1 MSLHERFVKTEN
13 TNQGKSNWWTV
24 NLDVKS
30 KPSRRSRSSSVDNTA
45 PLGNTPTKTNKEKRK
60 KTKKL
65 SGIKLPCSTPPLGG
79 SPLGSPMGSPRVNSP
94 YSPAHSPLPSC
105 ASPVAGARSPAL
117 GKRNSRGTPVSPL
130 LSPSI
135 NAEISFQSILSDS
148 TSSLVDSNLAENLT
162 DEAYHTLDQS
172 TESLSSSFCNRERR
186 GSSSSISSIAS
197 INSPLANLSLNN
209 GSGTYNNNT
218 AFNFHPS
225 PISSPI
231 PPPLHSLSQHSDPD
245 LSHPDCML
253 QQMPPPLIHNGII
266 SQQGAPPPP
275 TYEEALYRN
284 GCRPLHHRSS
294 HPAHQLHISHSPD
307 IIIRPRSTSVPVS
320 VDFNHLPPDLDASLF
335 NGDTGFNSIDMNNIL
350 QSEIELG
357 GGKLD
362 FDIEP
367 MMMLPS
373 EQYSFTIQQQVA
385 NKTATM

>member
-1 MSLHERFVKTEN
+1 LSLHERFVKTEN

-30 KPSRRSRSSSVDNTA
+30 KPSRRSRSSSVDT
-45 PLGNTPTKTNKEKRK
+45 PTQQGSTPTKPKEKRK

-79 SPLGSPMGSPRVNSP
+79 SPCGSPMGSPRVNSP

-135 NAEISFQSILSDS
+135 NPEISFQSILSDS
-148 TSSLVDSNLAENLT
+148 TSSLVDNSNVADNFP

-172 TESLSSSFCNRERR
+172 TESLSSFCNRERR

-197 INSPLANLSLNN
+197 INSPLANLSLSN
-209 GSGTYNNNT
+209 GGQYNNNT
-218 AFNFHPS
+218 AFNFQQHHS

-231 PPPLHSLSQHSDPD
+231 PPAIMNLSGYSDPD
-245 LSHPDCML
+245 LTGHPECHPPPVML
-253 QQMPPPLIHNGII
+253 QHNGVA
-266 SQQGAPPPP
+266 QTPPPP
-275 TYEEALYRN
+275 PSYEESLYRN
-284 GCRPLHHRSS
+284 GCRAMHRSS

-307 IIIRPRSTSVPVS
+307 IVLVRPRSTSVPVS
-320 VDFNHLPPDLDASLF
+320 VDLNHLPPDLDASLF
-335 NGDTGFNSIDMNNIL
+335 NGNTGFHSVDMQNIL
-350 QSEIELG
+350 QNEMDLN

-362 FDIEP
+362 FDELEP
-367 MMMLPS
+367 IMDIPHERCLNLS
-373 EQYSFTIQQQVA
+373 NLQQQVT
-385 NKTATM
+385 KTATM

>member
-1 MSLHERFVKTEN
+1 M
-13 TNQGKSNWWTV
+13 
-24 NLDVKS
+24 KS
-30 KPSRRSRSSSVDNTA
+30 KPSRRSRSSSVDNTT
-45 PLGNTPTKTNKEKRK
+45 PPGNTPTKTNKEKRK
-60 KTKKL
+60 SKTKKL

-79 SPLGSPMGSPRVNSP
+79 SPLGSPMGSPRVHSP

-148 TSSLVDSNLAENLT
+148 TSSLVEAENLT

-172 TESLSSSFCNRERR
+172 TESLSSFCNRERR

-197 INSPLANLSLNN
+197 INSPLANLSLTN
-209 GSGTYNNNT
+209 GNGTYNNNT
-218 AFNFHPS
+218 AFSFHPS

-266 SQQGAPPPP
+266 NQQPAPPPP
-275 TYEEALYRN
+275 SYEEALYRS

-362 FDIEP
+362 FSDIDP
-367 MMMLPS
+367 MTMLPS
-373 EQYSFTIQQQVA
+373 EQYHNFTIQQQVV

>member
-1 MSLHERFVKTEN
+1 M
-13 TNQGKSNWWTV
+13 
-24 NLDVKS
+24 KS
-30 KPSRRSRSSSVDNTA
+30 KPSRRSRSSSVDNST
-45 PLGNTPTKTNKEKRK
+45 PPGSNTPTKTNKEKRK
-60 KTKKL
+60 NKTKKL

-94 YSPAHSPLPSC
+94 YSPAHSPLPGC

-148 TSSLVDSNLAENLT
+148 ASSLVDSNLAENFP

-172 TESLSSSFCNRERR
+172 TESLPSSFCNRERR

-209 GSGTYNNNT
+209 GSGNYNT

-225 PISSPI
+225 PISSPV
-231 PPPLHSLSQHSDPD
+231 PPPLHSLSQCSESE
-245 LSHPDCML
+245 LSQPDCML
-253 QQMPPPLIHNGII
+253 QIQQMPPPLIHNGVL
-266 SQQGAPPPP
+266 QPQFPPPS
-275 TYEEALYRN
+275 YEEALYRN

-307 IIIRPRSTSVPVS
+307 IPVRPRSTSVPVS
-320 VDFNHLPPDLDASLF
+320 VDFHHLPPDLDASLF
-335 NGDTGFNSIDMNNIL
+335 NGDTGFTSIDMNNIL
-350 QSEIELG
+350 QSEIELN

-362 FDIEP
+362 IDFNDIEP
-367 MMMLPS
+367 MKVLPAT
-373 EQYSFTIQQQVA
+373 EQYHHSFAIQQQVA

>member
-1 MSLHERFVKTEN
+1 M
-13 TNQGKSNWWTV
+13 

-45 PLGNTPTKTNKEKRK
+45 PPGSSTPTKTTKEKRK
-60 KTKKL
+60 SKTKKL

-148 TSSLVDSNLAENLT
+148 NSSLVDNVAD

-209 GSGTYNNNT
+209 GSGTYNGNS

-225 PISSPI
+225 PISSPV
-231 PPPLHSLSQHSDPD
+231 PPPLQSLSQYSDSE
-245 LSHPDCML
+245 LSHPDCAL
-253 QQMPPPLIHNGII
+253 QQMPPPLLQHGGGLN
-266 SQQGAPPPP
+266 QPVTLPPPS
-275 TYEEALYRN
+275 YEEALYRN
-284 GCRPLHHRSS
+284 GSCRPLHHRSS

-307 IIIRPRSTSVPVS
+307 IVIRPRSTSVPVS

-335 NGDTGFNSIDMNNIL
+335 NGDTGFNTIDMNNIL
-350 QSEIELG
+350 QNEMELN

-362 FDIEP
+362 FDIEQVTIIP
-367 MMMLPS
+367 SS
-373 EQYSFTIQQQVA
+373 EQYHSFAIQQQIA
-385 NKTATM
+385 SKTATM

>member
-1 MSLHERFVKTEN
+1 M
-13 TNQGKSNWWTV
+13 
-24 NLDVKS
+24 DVKS
-30 KPSRRSRSSSVDNTA
+30 KPSRRSRSSSVDNTT
-45 PLGNTPTKTNKEKRK
+45 PPGNTPTKSSSTKEKRK
-60 KTKKL
+60 SKTKKL

-148 TSSLVDSNLAENLT
+148 DSNLPDNLT

-209 GSGTYNNNT
+209 GSGTYNNT
-218 AFNFHPS
+218 FNFHQS
-225 PISSPI
+225 PISSPV
-231 PPPLHSLSQHSDPD
+231 PPALQSLSQYSDPD
-245 LSHPDCML
+245 LSHPDCAL
-253 QQMPPPLIHNGII
+253 QQMPPPLIHAGAI
-266 SQQGAPPPP
+266 QQAPLPPPS
-275 TYEEALYRN
+275 YEEALYRN

-307 IIIRPRSTSVPVS
+307 IVIRPRSTSVPVS

-350 QSEIELG
+350 QNEIEMN

-362 FDIEP
+362 FSDIEP
-367 MMMLPS
+367 MTMLPAP
-373 EQYSFTIQQQVA
+373 EQYHAFTIQQQVA
-385 NKTATM
+385 TKTATM